1 MQYGHISAELA
12 MSKYD
17 LLKNLGETASK
28 PKGTGITY
36 QQYIIPVDDKDTG
49 VLIPVRECENFEASL
64 EDFEELKLQDLKGLL
79 RKHRG
84 LRVRDE

>member
-1 MQYGHISAELA
+1 MSQYS
-12 MSKYD
+12 
-17 LLKNLGETASK
+17 LLKNLEAEATK

-36 QQYIIPVDDKDTG
+36 QRYTLPIGNKEKD
-49 VLIPVRECENFEASL
+49 VLIPVRECDNFESSL
-64 EDFEELKLQDLKGLL
+64 EDFEELTERDLKGLL

>member
-1 MQYGHISAELA
+1 
-12 MSKYD
+12 MSEYS
-17 LLKNLGETASK
+17 LLKNLEQEAVEASK

-36 QQYIIPVDDKDTG
+36 QRYDLPVGDKEQG
-49 VLIPVRECENFEASL
+49 VLIPVRECDNFETSL
-64 EDFEELKLQDLKGLL
+64 EDVEELNEKDLKTLL